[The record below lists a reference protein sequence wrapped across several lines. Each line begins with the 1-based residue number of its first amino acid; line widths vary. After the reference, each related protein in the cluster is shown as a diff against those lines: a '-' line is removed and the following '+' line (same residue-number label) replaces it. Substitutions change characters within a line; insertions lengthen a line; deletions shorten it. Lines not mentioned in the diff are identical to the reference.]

1 MRAGQ
6 MWPKVVVEMHISR
19 QKHHKIIAIVYK
31 CSDTKLEPESILSM
45 VILKY

>member
-1 MRAGQ
+1 MMNSARVHLEFGQ
-6 MWPKVVVEMHISR
+6 MHISR

-31 CSDTKLEPESILSM
+31 CSDTKLKPESILSM